1 MAIRRLCA
9 RARDKFSRRCL
20 FSVTL
25 ACCVALACFS
35 AARHVTRSTPRSSER
50 QTLSFRTLFKPSAA
64 LLRSDRRDSC
74 SNVDEGVL
82 KKPSECSTMLQHN
95 ASNVRTST
103 QPVHVYVHVTNT
115 ISVEA
120 VLLDILFA
128 FHSSGLLSVAERINI
143 CVSGVNM
150 EGLGDIL
157 AGFQRELDT
166 GRIRLFH
173 VATDPSTFELPTINK
188 LLRFAREVVN
198 QGTDAHILYVHTK
211 GLLAK
216 TGSFV
221 PKWYWRKTMQFWLI
235 EHHEHCRRM
244 LHHGYDT
251 VGVNPVRGVS
261 KRTGKAVVNRNNVHY
276 SGNFWWA
283 RAKHVARLPERLA
296 VRKRVDP
303 VERFQAENLILSE
316 YPNMCAGVVYD
327 WGSSH
332 MYKKE
337 EIPSMEIMKK
347 LSPRC
352 DIL

>member
-1 MAIRRLCA
+1 M
-9 RARDKFSRRCL
+9 
-20 FSVTL
+20 
-25 ACCVALACFS
+25 
-35 AARHVTRSTPRSSER
+35 
-50 QTLSFRTLFKPSAA
+50 
-64 LLRSDRRDSC
+64 LLRSARRGSC
-74 SNVDEGVL
+74 SNVDDVVI
-82 KKPSECSTMLQHN
+82 KKPSECSTKLQLN
-95 ASNVRTST
+95 ASNVPTSK
-103 QPVHVYVHVTNT
+103 QPVHVFVHVTNT

-128 FHSSGLLSVAERINI
+128 FHESGLMSVAERINI
-143 CVSGVNM
+143 CVSGANTD
-150 EGLGDIL
+150 GFGDIL
-157 AGFQRELDT
+157 AGFQRESDI
-166 GRIRLFH
+166 GRMRIFH
-173 VATDPSTFELPTINK
+173 VATDPATFELPTINK
-188 LLRFAREVVN
+188 LLRFAREAVD

-235 EHHEHCRRM
+235 AHHEHCRRM
-244 LHHGYDT
+244 LRHGYDT

-283 RAKHVARLPERLA
+283 RAKHVARLPKSLV
-296 VRKRVDP
+296 VRKHVDP

-327 WGSSH
+327 WGFTH
-332 MYKKE
+332 MYEKE
-337 EIPSMEIMKK
+337 EIPSMEAMKK